1 MAIVFIGFSKCSIC
15 HEVIEKSE
23 ELTGFPAFIPY
34 DHKYGLFSDAALH
47 KACYEKHPDKP
58 EVDNF
63 YTAFRM
69 IQNSR
74 PQNLKTLEEMEAW
87 SREAFKDWPPKN
99 GVVIFDPMFP
109 DESPEEGFFMDA
121 DDYKAMC
128 EAEEQYDKEQEERRK
143 EQDRLDRQGW
153 KYVRD

>member
-1 MAIVFIGFSKCSIC
+1 MVIAFVGFSKCSIC

-23 ELTGFPAFIPY
+23 DLMGFPAFIPY

-47 KACYEKHPDKP
+47 KACYEKHPDR
-58 EVDNF
+58 EAVDGLLAA
-63 YTAFRM
+63 YKM
-69 IQNSR
+69 ILNSR
-74 PQNLKTLEEMEAW
+74 PRNLKTLEEMEVW

-99 GVVIFDPMFP
+99 GVVIFEPMFP

-128 EAEEQYDKEQEERRK
+128 EAEDQYDKEREVRRAERYRR
-143 EQDRLDRQGW
+143 DREDLRT
-153 KYVRD
+153 